1 MNAKP
6 IAYPILGHFYLSNR
20 NSRNRTDLQPL
31 SLLTTSK
38 VATLVLLAV
47 NHKTPHIRSCLPL
60 NGCGVA
66 SPLTLIETAGFEP
79 ARPTYHKITSL
90 IVVKVGD

>member
-38 VATLVLLAV
+38 VATLVLLVV
-47 NHKTPHIRSCLPL
+47 NQMSQSVV
-60 NGCGVA
+60 N
-66 SPLTLIETAGFEP
+66 
-79 ARPTYHKITSL
+79 TYT
-90 IVVKVGD
+90 

>member
-1 MNAKP
+1 MNSKP

-38 VATLVLLAV
+38 VATLVLLVV
-47 NHKTPHIRSCLPL
+47 NQMSQSVV
-60 NGCGVA
+60 N
-66 SPLTLIETAGFEP
+66 
-79 ARPTYHKITSL
+79 TYT
-90 IVVKVGD
+90 

>member
-38 VATLVLLAV
+38 VATLGFGLAV
-47 NHKTPHIRSCLPL
+47 NMSVGTNLDIDLALVR
-60 NGCGVA
+60 
-66 SPLTLIETAGFEP
+66 
-79 ARPTYHKITSL
+79 
-90 IVVKVGD
+90 IVKRHC

>member
-6 IAYPILGHFYLSNR
+6 IAYPILGHFYLLNR

-38 VATLVLLAV
+38 VATLGFGLAV
-47 NHKTPHIRSCLPL
+47 NMSVGTVLSNLDIDLALVR
-60 NGCGVA
+60 
-66 SPLTLIETAGFEP
+66 
-79 ARPTYHKITSL
+79 
-90 IVVKVGD
+90 IVKRHC